1 MELIGIVFML
11 SLLAAALW
19 GVWVAVTIILNYRDA
34 ALWLK
39 WSVTLIISCLV
50 IWMLDSRSFD
60 DMMRRSLRL
69 LDAGLIIAVGDGIA
83 RANRWIGDHTGCPLP
98 ARSRRRWVRVVT
110 NRQAA
115 G

>member
-1 MELIGIVFML
+1 MELIAIVFIAFPACSRVVGRMGRRHDYPQL
-11 SLLAAALW
+11 SGRGALAEMVGDIDHQLP
-19 GVWVAVTIILNYRDA
+19 GNLDF
-34 ALWLK
+34 
-39 WSVTLIISCLV
+39 
-50 IWMLDSRSFD
+50 DSRSFD